1 MVTTEVL
8 QKIRLVD
15 GQFTPSEASDVV
27 SSLINEKINFHKI
40 QRLGMFIHDEDQ
52 DAAELNGRVQE
63 LIEERK
69 KAKAIIAEA
78 RAKGYNVK
86 INGILEITFEK

>member
-40 QRLGMFIHDEDQ
+40 QRLGMFIHDEDE

-63 LIEERK
+63 LIDERK